1 MYIYITLCNTAVYT
15 IYMYMYMLTSCRLA
29 ADQRLSEALSNL
41 EKAAVAHSEKVSELQ
56 EGLATQKQ
64 LASKYND
71 KVSIL

>member
-1 MYIYITLCNTAVYT
+1 
-15 IYMYMYMLTSCRLA
+15 MYMYIHITVYNNSVPHCRLA

-71 KVSIL
+71 KVCIL